1 MGVMDGSRGQQP
13 VPEGKWSSEQF
24 RHLSEVHNSGCL
36 SLPASPHANII
47 LQASGT
53 AHGTGDALKY
63 QTHKHLQWLLHHTF
77 KKSIAL

>member
-1 MGVMDGSRGQQP
+1 M
-13 VPEGKWSSEQF
+13 PEGKWSSERF
-24 RHLSEVHNSGCL
+24 RHLLEVHNMYGCL
-36 SLPASPHANII
+36 SLPTSPHTNII

-53 AHGTGDALKY
+53 AHGTGNALKH

>member
-1 MGVMDGSRGQQP
+1 M
-13 VPEGKWSSEQF
+13 PEGKWSSERF
-24 RHLSEVHNSGCL
+24 RHLSEVHMYGCL
-36 SLPASPHANII
+36 SLPTSPHANII

-53 AHGTGDALKY
+53 AHGTGNALKH